1 MEEASEHDHRPH
13 PLMRIFTFGEFAL
26 ERLVSCPAN
35 SANPPRYIRLSPE
48 EWSSRGPAQV
58 LLKVLLCRTNRRAS
72 REELM
77 ETIWHTSESPN
88 AIHALDS
95 TASFLRRHILW
106 THSGESLLR
115 KIRGSE
121 ETSFKLSG
129 QHSLWVDA
137 DALLS
142 LAAKA
147 IRAESQGQDPLP
159 LLEAAHA
166 LAQGEF
172 LEDNLCSK
180 WAQGRRQMVNGARH
194 RVLYK
199 LVELHLKEQ
208 RISRAEELLFAFL
221 AETPT
226 DEDVLCHLMVLLGE
240 RGRRQE
246 ALEIYQYT
254 SDMLHEVQREPAL
267 HTKELARRIHHGLAV
282 REQQT
287 DYPAI
292 GPVTASQI
300 VPLEQSRRSSGRV
313 LRFDVRRA

>member
-26 ERLVSCPAN
+26 ERLVSCPSN
-35 SANPPRYIRLSPE
+35 SSDPPRYSRLSPE
-48 EWSSRGPAQV
+48 EWSSRGSAQA
-58 LLKVLLCRTNRRAS
+58 LLKALLCRANRRAS

-77 ETIWHTSESPN
+77 EMVWHTSESIN
-88 AIHALDS
+88 AVHALDS
-95 TASFLRRHILW
+95 AASFLRRHILW
-106 THSGESLLR
+106 TRTGESLLH
-115 KIRGSE
+115 KVRGSE
-121 ETSFKLSG
+121 ETSFKLSA
-129 QHSLWVDA
+129 QHCLWVDA

-147 IRAESQGQDPLP
+147 FRVESQGQDPRP
-159 LLEAAHA
+159 LLEAVHV

-172 LEDNLCSK
+172 LEDDLCSK
-180 WAQGRRQMVNGARH
+180 WAQRRRQMLNGARH

-199 LVELHLKEQ
+199 LIELHLKEQ
-208 RISRAEELLFAFL
+208 RVAQAEELLFAFL
-221 AETPT
+221 AERPT

-254 SDMLHEVQREPAL
+254 ADALREEKMEPAL
-267 HTKELARRIHHGLAV
+267 HTQELARRIQHGLAV
-282 REQQT
+282 RERKT

-292 GPVTASQI
+292 GQATA
-300 VPLEQSRRSSGRV
+300 PLRVLAEQAEKSSGRM
-313 LRFDVRRA
+313 LRFDVKRA

>member
-26 ERLVSCPAN
+26 ERLVSCPTN
-35 SANPPRYIRLSPE
+35 SSTPPRYIRLSPE

-58 LLKVLLCRTNRRAS
+58 LLKVLLCRADRRAS
-72 REELM
+72 KEELI
-77 ETIWHTSESPN
+77 ETIWHTGESVN
-88 AIHALDS
+88 AMHALDS
-95 TASFLRRHILW
+95 AASFLRRHILW
-106 THSGESLLR
+106 THSGESLLC
-115 KIRGSE
+115 KIRGGE

-129 QHSLWVDA
+129 QSYLWVDA

-142 LAAKA
+142 LATKA
-147 IRAESQGQDPLP
+147 MRAESQGQDPLP

-172 LEDNLCSK
+172 LEDSLCSK
-180 WAQGRRQMVNGARH
+180 WTQGRRHLVNGARH

-208 RISRAEELLFAFL
+208 RISQAEELLFAFL
-221 AETPT
+221 AERPT

-240 RGRRQE
+240 CGRRQE
-246 ALEIYQYT
+246 ALEVYQYT
-254 SDMLHEVQREPAL
+254 VGELREVQREPAL

-282 REQQT
+282 REQRE
-287 DYPAI
+287 DYPVI
-292 GPVTASQI
+292 GPRIPSLV
-300 VPLEQSRRSSGRV
+300 VPLEQVRKSSGRV
-313 LRFDVRRA
+313 LRFNVRRG